1 MTKKIKK
8 ANKNIIR
15 RVKYLQKSK
24 LEKEILAENNPI
36 YLSDSDRITYVY
48 KRDKENK
55 NILEVVNVSL
65 EIKIKNKWLTIK
77 RYDSSHGF
85 LHRHTRVSIGDDS
98 EIISVAGVKKSG
110 KHSNWLTWSIKDI
123 KAKFWFYK
131 RAFLKRSGIN
141 QD

>member
-1 MTKKIKK
+1 MTKKSKRTS
-8 ANKNIIR
+8 KNIVR

-24 LEKEILAENNPI
+24 LEKEIIAGNNPI
-36 YLSDSDRITYVY
+36 YLSDSDRITYAY
-48 KRDKENK
+48 KRNRENK
-55 NILEVVNVSL
+55 KISEVVNVSL
-65 EIKIKNKWLTIK
+65 EIKIKSKWLTIK

>member
-1 MTKKIKK
+1 MTKKFKRTS
-8 ANKNIIR
+8 KNIVR

-24 LEKEILAENNPI
+24 LEKEIIEGNNPI

-48 KRDKENK
+48 KRDKEKK

-85 LHRHTRVSIGDDS
+85 LHRHTRISINDDS

-131 RAFLKRSGIN
+131 SKRRVDSKP
-141 QD
+141 